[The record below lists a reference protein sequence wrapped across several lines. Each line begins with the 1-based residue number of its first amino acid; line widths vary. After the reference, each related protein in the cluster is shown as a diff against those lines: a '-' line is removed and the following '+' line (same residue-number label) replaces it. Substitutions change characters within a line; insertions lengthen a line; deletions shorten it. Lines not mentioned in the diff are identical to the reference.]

1 MLKYTGIKRELIT
14 DVNMH
19 QIIENGIRGGI
30 CQVIVQYA
38 EGNNEHTNKNCDKNT
53 DQATFINDYDE
64 NNLYESAM
72 CEKLSLHS
80 YCCVNVVS
88 SIDENFVLNY
98 DGGDC
103 EYILEVDVKYPKK
116 LQDFHFDLPF
126 LCVRDTIF
134 KTKKLLFTL
143 EDKYR
148 RYTR

>member
-38 EGNNEHTNKNCDKNT
+38 EGNNEHTNKNFDKNT
-53 DQATFINDYDE
+53 DQATFINDYDA
-64 NNLYESAM
+64 NNLYGSAM
-72 CEKLSLHS
+72 CEKLPLHS
-80 YCCVNVVS
+80 YSWVNEVS
-88 SIDENFVLNY
+88 TIDENFVSNY
-98 DGGDC
+98 DDGDY

>member
-1 MLKYTGIKRELIT
+1 MKYTGIKKELIT
-14 DVNMH
+14 DVNIH
-19 QIIENGIRGGI
+19 QVIENGIRGGI
-30 CQVIVQYA
+30 SQVIVQYA
-38 EGNNEHTNKNCDKNT
+38 EGNNEHTNKNCDKNA

-64 NNLYESAM
+64 NSLYGAAM

-80 YCCVNVVS
+80 YSCVNVVS

-98 DGGDC
+98 DGGDY

-126 LCVRDTIF
+126 LCVRDTVF
-134 KTKKLLFTL
+134 KTKKLLCTL

-148 RYTR
+148 TYTK